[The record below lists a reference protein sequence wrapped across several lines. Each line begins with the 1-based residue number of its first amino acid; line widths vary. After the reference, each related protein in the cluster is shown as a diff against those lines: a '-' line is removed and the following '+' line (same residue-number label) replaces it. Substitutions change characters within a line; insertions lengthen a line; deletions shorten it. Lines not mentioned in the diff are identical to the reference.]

1 MFPCIAPSFL
11 ACEQDFN
18 LQLAYSCFLFKNM
31 LVCISHLLLPN
42 STATAWQPG
51 SCRMVSRHPGIPR
64 LVQTMGGWL
73 HRSRETSIIMFHT
86 SYHSCIHGGNGLD
99 LMLGGR
105 PSRLSKACGVYVA
118 SQPAI
123 IQWVGS
129 VRDMEEFTRMKVKVR
144 GRKERQLARLVEQSL
159 RPTRQEKTQDV
170 PG

>member
-18 LQLAYSCFLFKNM
+18 FQLAYSCFLFKNM
-31 LVCISHLLLPN
+31 LVYISHLPLPN

-64 LVQTMGGWL
+64 LVQTMGGRL
-73 HRSRETSIIMFHT
+73 HRGYGRETSIMMFHI
-86 SYHSCIHGGNGLD
+86 SYHSSPRCGNGLD

-105 PSRLSKACGVYVA
+105 SSRPSKACGVHVA

-129 VRDMEEFTRMKVKVR
+129 VRDMGWRESQ
-144 GRKERQLARLVEQSL
+144 G
-159 RPTRQEKTQDV
+159 
-170 PG
+170 